1 MSRTR
6 QLSRRIDARP
16 SSDGDGVR
24 IHRIGGREVSAVF
37 DPFLMLDEIRS
48 ADGSD
53 YIGGFPPHPHR
64 GFETVT
70 YMLHGRMR
78 HEDHLGN
85 RGLLSDG
92 GVQWMTAGR
101 GVIHSEMP
109 EQSDGLLHGFQLWLN
124 LPAAEKMRPAD
135 YADYSAGQLPRV
147 PVAGGEVRVIAGR
160 FAGVASPVVTGTTA
174 PLYLD
179 LRLEPGAALAVPVP
193 ARQQASLY
201 VYEGATGELAARQLG
216 IYTDGD
222 TLALHAGPEG
232 GRALLLAGT
241 PLREP
246 GHQYGPFV
254 MNSMTE
260 IEQAIDDYN
269 SGRLT
274 AA

>member
-1 MSRTR
+1 MSMIRR
-6 QLSRRIDARP
+6 LSRRISARP

-24 IHRIGGREVSAVF
+24 IQRIGGREVSPVL
-37 DPFLMLDEIRS
+37 DPFLLLDEIRS
-48 ADGSD
+48 EEGRD

-70 YMLHGRMR
+70 YLLNGRMR

-85 RGLLSDG
+85 RGLLTDG

-101 GVIHSEMP
+101 GIIHSEMP
-109 EQSDGLLHGFQLWLN
+109 EQTDGLMHGFQLWLN
-124 LPAAEKMRPAD
+124 LPAARKMQPAGYRD
-135 YADYSAGQLPRV
+135 YDASELPRV
-147 PVAGGEVRVIAGR
+147 DVPGGEVVVIAGA
-160 FAGVASPVVTGTTA
+160 FGGVTSPVATGTTE

-179 LRLEPGAALAVPVP
+179 LRLDAGARLEVPVP
-193 ARQQASLY
+193 AQQQALLY
-201 VYEGATGELAARQLG
+201 VYGGGTVDLDMRQMGA
-216 IYTDGD
+216 YTNGD
-222 TLALHAGPEG
+222 TLAVEAGPEG
-232 GRALLLAGT
+232 VRALLIAGT

-246 GHQYGPFV
+246 VHQYGPFV
-254 MNSMTE
+254 MNSMAE